1 MNTGASGIPPVGR
14 HDRCPRLLVEPATTV
29 RLASENPRRAEQGEE
44 SNEQMR
50 RQHDEA
56 LCRPVVCPNE
66 GGTRT
71 SGDEERNTK
80 DTKKANGLG
89 LIPDRSPLHPQS
101 LRVKPRSRNDQRSLC
116 RPVDRER
123 RPELVF
129 AFPELDRGAGPREH
143 DVFVLDVLGK
153 NLSGVEVL
161 DDLAADH

>member
-1 MNTGASGIPPVGR
+1 MPSGVDQIIR
-14 HDRCPRLLVEPATTV
+14 ATPLGGHSRT
-29 RLASENPRRAEQGEE
+29 LAHSAHLSSE
-44 SNEQMR
+44 
-50 RQHDEA
+50 
-56 LCRPVVCPNE
+56 
-66 GGTRT
+66 
-71 SGDEERNTK
+71 
-80 DTKKANGLG
+80 
-89 LIPDRSPLHPQS
+89 
-101 LRVKPRSRNDQRSLC
+101 RSLC